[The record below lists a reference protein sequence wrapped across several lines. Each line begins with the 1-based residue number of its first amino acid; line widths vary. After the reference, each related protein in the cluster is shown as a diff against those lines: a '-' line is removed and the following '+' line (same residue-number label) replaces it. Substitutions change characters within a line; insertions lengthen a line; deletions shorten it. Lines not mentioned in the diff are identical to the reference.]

1 MAGTI
6 KIRKGVDIKLKGVA
20 DKVLNSASYDTVA
33 IKPTDFHGVT
43 PKLLVKEGAEVKAGT
58 PLFFDKYNEQVKF
71 CSPVSG
77 EVAAIVRGDKRK
89 ILEVK
94 ILADKETRYESF
106 SPSSDSK
113 EHVTNAL
120 CEAGLWPFIKRRPY
134 DVIARPDETPKAIF
148 ISAFDTNPLAADYDF
163 ALHGME
169 SEFQAGLDAISK
181 LTTGKVHL
189 NVHSERT
196 TSSQFKSAKGVSI
209 NEFSGPHPSG
219 NVGVQMHHIDP
230 INKGDVAWVIDPFGV
245 IAIGRLFKTNKL
257 DLSRTISVAGSMV
270 KKPRYE
276 KTVVGASVKG
286 MLSGNLEEGG
296 KRVISG
302 NALTGNRISEEGYLG
317 FYANCITVIPEGDH
331 HQFLGWIAPNFDK
344 FSLSRT
350 FFSWLQP
357 NKRYD
362 LDTNMN
368 GEPRAFVVTGQYE
381 AVFPMDIYP
390 QQLVKATMIE
400 DIEQMEGLG
409 IFEVAPEDFALA
421 EYSCTSKMPLQQI
434 MREGLDLVQKEVG

>member
-58 PLFFDKYNEQVKF
+58 PLFFDKYHEQVKF

-106 SPSSDSK
+106 SASVDSK
-113 EHVTNAL
+113 EHVTNTL

-134 DVIARPDETPKAIF
+134 DVIAKPDETPKAIF

-169 SEFQAGLDAISK
+169 SEFQAGIDAISK
-181 LTTGKVHL
+181 LTSGKVHL

-196 TSSQFKSAKGVSI
+196 TSSLFKSAKGVVI
-209 NEFSGPHPSG
+209 NEFAGPHPSG
-219 NVGVQMHHIDP
+219 NVGVQMHHVDP
-230 INKGDVAWVIDPFGV
+230 INKGEIAWAIDPFAV
-245 IAIGRLFKTNKL
+245 VAIGRLFKTNKL
-257 DLSRTISVAGSMV
+257 DLSRSIAVAGSMV

-276 KTVVGASVKG
+276 KTVIGASIKG

-302 NALTGNRISEEGYLG
+302 NALTGDSISEEGYLG
-317 FYANCITVIPEGDH
+317 FYSNCITVIPEGDH

-381 AVFPMDIYP
+381 KVFPMDIYP

-421 EYSCTSKMPLQQI
+421 EYSCASKMPLQQI